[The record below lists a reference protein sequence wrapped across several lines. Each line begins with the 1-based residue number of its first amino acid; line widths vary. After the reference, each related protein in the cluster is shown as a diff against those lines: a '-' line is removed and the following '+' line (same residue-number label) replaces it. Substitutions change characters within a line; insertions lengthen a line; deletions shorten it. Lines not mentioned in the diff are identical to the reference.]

1 MKGIACWR
9 IAGLMAIVAL
19 FAPAMAHA
27 QKLVIVVRH
36 AERADGGQSP
46 AGAMTA
52 ADPLLSAA
60 GEARAAKLA
69 AMLADAG
76 VKSIFVTEFKRTQDT
91 GKPLAA
97 KLGLSAEVV
106 AAADTAGLLAKM
118 KSEHADQVV
127 LVVGH
132 SNTLPA
138 IIKGL
143 GGPAVTIGDNEYDS
157 LFVIVPATGAMTRI
171 RY

>member
-1 MKGIACWR
+1 M
-9 IAGLMAIVAL
+9 AGFVAAAL
-19 FAPAMAHA
+19 FVPSAAHA

-36 AERADGGQSP
+36 AERADGGQSA

-52 ADPLLSAA
+52 ADPPLSSA
-60 GEARAAKLA
+60 GETRAARLA

-76 VKSIFVTEFKRTQDT
+76 VRAIYVTEFKRTQDT
-91 GKPLAA
+91 GKPLAS
-97 KLGLSAEVV
+97 KLGVAVEAVPAAETTALV
-106 AAADTAGLLAKM
+106 ARMKAA
-118 KSEHADQVV
+118 HPADVV

-138 IIKGL
+138 IIKAL

-157 LFVIVPATGAMTRI
+157 LFVIAPATGAMTRI